1 VQGLLQFPPFP
12 QFPQT
17 VFGAQS
23 LAAAACTLL
32 PSSRQ
37 SE

>member
-1 VQGLLQFPPFP
+1 LGGGFLQFPPFP
-12 QFPQT
+12 QFPQA
-17 VFGAQS
+17 VFGVQGLP
-23 LAAAACTLL
+23 LATSL